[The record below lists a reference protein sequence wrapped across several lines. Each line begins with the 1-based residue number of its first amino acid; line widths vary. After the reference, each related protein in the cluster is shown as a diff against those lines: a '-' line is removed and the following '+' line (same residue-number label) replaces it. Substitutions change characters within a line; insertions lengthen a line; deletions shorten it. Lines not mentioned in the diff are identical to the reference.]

1 MNYTELKHSDNGMP
15 TREGFMYPLLEV
27 ASQKSTWKKRDL
39 ELEVIKQIE
48 LPKELAELRYD
59 SKYHDLVV
67 DILISFSLSELVTSR
82 LLKREKQGIYSIT
95 SEGKKYLDKYG
106 VNLSSAIV
114 QNIPAYIEYQ
124 EAKKSKNKGTNHIN
138 RSEMG
143 ELEVD
148 EWFQSK
154 KEETKE
160 QLINQLTQMNP
171 YQFET
176 LMVNLL
182 NKMGYKGPN
191 GQSIVT
197 QKSNDNGIDGVIYQD
212 ALGLQKVYLQ
222 VKRYAAG
229 NSVGQPEIAAFSGSV
244 KLKHMDRG
252 VFITTSTFTAKAYE
266 AAKSLNIV
274 TIDGDMLTNLM
285 IQYGVGVEEAKTYH
299 VYRVNKDDFAD

>member
-1 MNYTELKHSDNGMP
+1 MDYTELKHSDNGMP

-27 ASQKSTWKKRDL
+27 ASQNTTWKKRDL
-39 ELEVIKQIE
+39 VNEVIKQIE
-48 LPKELAELRYD
+48 LPQELAGLRYN
-59 SKYHDLVV
+59 SKYHDLVA
-67 DILISFSLSELVTSR
+67 DILISFSLSELAASG
-82 LLKREKQGIYSIT
+82 LLKRERQGVYSIT
-95 SEGKKYLDKYG
+95 NEGKKYLEKYG

-124 EAKKSKNKGTNHIN
+124 KAKKNKGKAINHID

-154 KEETKE
+154 KEETKA

-182 NKMGYKGPN
+182 NRMGYKGPN

-222 VKRYAAG
+222 VKRYATG

-244 KLKHMDRG
+244 KLRHMDRG

-285 IQYGVGVEEAKTYH
+285 IQYGVGVEVEKTYH

>member
-27 ASQKSTWKKRDL
+27 ANQNATWKKHDL
-39 ELEVIKQIE
+39 VNEVIKQID
-48 LPKELAELRYD
+48 LPQELAELRYN
-59 SKYHDLVV
+59 SKYHDLVA
-67 DILISFSLSELVTSR
+67 DILISFSLSELVVSG
-82 LLKREKQGIYSIT
+82 LLKRERQGVYSIT
-95 SEGKKYLDKYG
+95 SEGKEYLDKYG
-106 VNLSSAIV
+106 VNLSSSIV
-114 QNIPAYIEYQ
+114 QGIPAYIAYQ
-124 EAKKSKNKGTNHIN
+124 EVKKNKGKSTNQVD

-143 ELEVD
+143 EIEVD

-154 KEETKE
+154 KEETKNH
-160 QLINQLTQMNP
+160 LINQLTKMNP

-176 LMVNLL
+176 LMVSLL
-182 NKMGYKGPN
+182 NKMGYKGPS

-197 QKSNDNGIDGVIYQD
+197 QKSNDNGVDGVIYQD

-229 NSVGQPEIAAFSGSV
+229 NSVGQPEIAAFSGAV

-252 VFITTSTFTAKAYE
+252 VFITTSTFTAKAFE
-266 AAKSLNIV
+266 AAKNLNIV

-285 IQYGVGVEEAKTYH
+285 IQYGVGVEIEKTYRI
-299 VYRVNKDDFAD
+299 YRINKDDFAD